1 MNESRSEREWLERI
15 YSQALDI
22 YENDAPLPSLTTED
36 EQDIQTII
44 KHQENRKAILTV
56 LVTLFVKKLHTPSQD
71 IRLHQAK
78 FEGGFSGRTLDTK
91 VVTPF
96 LREKR
101 FPHMSESGW
110 LTRSLEQAHPYDEAY
125 PGSIRPAKLKSAFLG
140 LIKSVQE
147 RGQPLAKHFLLTLF
161 VGLIES
167 RDKNKNLVLY
177 RPINLSVAEVV
188 DKLNQH
194 HNINTKGTSRLPVL
208 AIYSILGILAAET
221 ERYRDCEVLPLESH
235 TAADL
240 RTRLIGDVNIIDA
253 NGALFEGYEIKHNI
267 PITSGLIQTSFE
279 KLQTTPV
286 ERFYILTTYAHDDY
300 TQFNPDIQR
309 VSQTHG
315 CQLIVNGVDRTL
327 AYYLRLIDNTRE
339 FVNSYVT
346 NLETDPEINFHLK
359 TSWNQIVVQSNM
371 SGM

>member
-1 MNESRSEREWLERI
+1 MNKARSEREWLEII
-15 YSQALDI
+15 YNQALDI
-22 YENDAPLPSLTTED
+22 YENDVLLPSLTTED
-36 EQDIQTII
+36 KQYLQTII
-44 KHQENRKAILTV
+44 EHQENRKGILTV

-78 FEGGFSGRTLDTK
+78 FDGGFSGRTLDTK

-96 LREKR
+96 LREKH

-110 LTRSLEQAHPYDEAY
+110 LTRSLEQSHPYNWEY

-140 LIKSVQE
+140 LIDNVQK
-147 RGQPLAKHFLLTLF
+147 RGQSLAEHFLLMLF

-167 RDKNKNLVLY
+167 RDRNRNLVLY

-194 HNINTKGTSRLPVL
+194 HNVNTKGTSRLPVL
-208 AIYSILGILAAET
+208 AIYSILGILATET
-221 ERYRDCEVLPLESH
+221 ERYRDCEVLPLELH
-235 TAADL
+235 TAADS
-240 RTRLIGDVNIIDA
+240 RTRLIGDVNIVDT

-267 PITSGLIQTSFE
+267 PITSELIQISFG

-309 VSQTHG
+309 IAQTHG

-339 FVNSYVT
+339 FVNAYVT

-359 TSWNQIVVQSNM
+359 ESWNQIVAQSNM
-371 SGM
+371 NGI